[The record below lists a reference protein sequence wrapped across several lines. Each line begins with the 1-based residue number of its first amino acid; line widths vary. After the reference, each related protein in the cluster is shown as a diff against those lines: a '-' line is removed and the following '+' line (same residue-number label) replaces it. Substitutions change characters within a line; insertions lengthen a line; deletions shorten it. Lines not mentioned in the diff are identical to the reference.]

1 MLQTFSPGLKAIG
14 LSGAL
19 ATALLFGMPVYSYAA
34 ELPATLASLV
44 GSWRG
49 GGTARARSGGD
60 NEDVSCKAR
69 YSNIEADEA
78 IKVEVTCAALNAKG
92 TMVGFIQYGG
102 NSADIDGNWYQSWST
117 SEGEE
122 HGTFAGTL
130 TTNSVNLNVSAAG
143 TLRARLTMSV
153 RGENEHNVSV
163 TGIVDGQ
170 EEQGMDVT
178 FRR

>member
-1 MLQTFSPGLKAIG
+1 MFQTFPQTLKRMGVLGL
-14 LSGAL
+14 L
-19 ATALLFGMPVYSYAA
+19 ATVFLFGKPAPSVAA
-34 ELPATLASLV
+34 ELPATLAALV

-49 GGTARARSGGD
+49 AGIARARSGGD

-69 YSNIEADEA
+69 YTNIEADEA

-92 TMVGFIQYGG
+92 TMVGFIQYGSET
-102 NSADIDGNWYQSWST
+102 NEIDGNWYQSWST

-122 HGTFAGTL
+122 GGTFSGTL
-130 TTNSVNLNVSAAG
+130 ANNSVNLDVSAAG
-143 TLRARLTMSV
+143 KLRARLTMSV

-163 TGIVDGQ
+163 TGIVDGR